1 MKGLSGSWDGGRCER
16 GVEALFYS
24 LRSVSGEQQRE
35 LIVLDGQGTQQ
46 QGPET
51 ATETVS
57 GELDNGILTELGRPT
72 NYDSNSS
79 MHKNSC

>member
-1 MKGLSGSWDGGRCER
+1 MGGGVRGELKPYFTACGLCQEN
-16 GVEALFYS
+16 
-24 LRSVSGEQQRE
+24 QQRE
-35 LIVLDGQGTQQ
+35 LIVFDRQGTQQ

-57 GELDNGILTELGRPT
+57 GEFDTGILTELGRPT

-79 MHKNSC
+79 MYKNSC